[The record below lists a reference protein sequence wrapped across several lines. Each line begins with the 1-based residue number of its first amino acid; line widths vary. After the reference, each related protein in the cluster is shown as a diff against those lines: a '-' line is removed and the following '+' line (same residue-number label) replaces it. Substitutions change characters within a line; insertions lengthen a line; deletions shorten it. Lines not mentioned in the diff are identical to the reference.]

1 MIYVLS
7 VFILIINSRYWYIL
21 SVNIL
26 KFNNRYWYIVSVTS
40 KCNTTSCYRYLSKL
54 STLPRSLTGY
64 NHTFNINTHT
74 LGTSHKLRHQKG
86 EGGGVVGWERT
97 NDNVKPPTL
106 KASKITH
113 WDINAQ
119 EYRFFWQK
127 SLSSQYHPG
136 GGYSRIEW
144 DNFWTAPF
152 I

>member
-1 MIYVLS
+1 MIYILS

-86 EGGGVVGWERT
+86 EGGG
-97 NDNVKPPTL
+97 
-106 KASKITH
+106 
-113 WDINAQ
+113 
-119 EYRFFWQK
+119 
-127 SLSSQYHPG
+127 G
-136 GGYSRIEW
+136 GGVGKDKWQCQTTNLESIKNYPLRYKCPRIQIFLAKE
-144 DNFWTAPF
+144 PF
-152 I
+152 IAISSRWGVF